1 MVSVSSFCRTLLW
14 YYAVGITFASRD
26 STTLM
31 TLFKALILSRLDY
44 FSQLWSPH
52 LISHI
57 IQIEKHSFTKFITGM
72 CDCSYSDR
80 LSLLRLY
87 SLQRRRERY
96 CIIYVWKIIEDLV
109 PNFSKSVVCTHL
121 INNDIVDNFQS
132 AYKTG
137 HSCETALLRV
147 YNDIVTT
154 IGRGNGAMLVLLD
167 LSAAFDTIDHD
178 NLFFILEKYVGICG
192 NALKLIKS
200 SFSNRTQR
208 IQIDNVLS
216 DFANIICGVPQGSVL
231 GPLKFCLYLLPLSAI
246 LRYHNIGYHVYAD
259 DTQLYVS
266 FKCKQPLEAFF
277 EIKQLS
283 C

>member
-1 MVSVSSFCRTLLW
+1 MSHLSSIINIILRIVNLCFSSGDFQHL
-14 YYAVGITFASRD
+14 ASRQSFPPLIKKTGLD
-26 STTLM
+26 SE
-31 TLFKALILSRLDY
+31 ILKNYRPVANLS
-44 FSQLWSPH
+44 F
-52 LISHI
+52 IS
-57 IQIEKHSFTKFITGM
+57 
-72 CDCSYSDR
+72 
-80 LSLLRLY
+80 
-87 SLQRRRERY
+87 
-96 CIIYVWKIIEDLV
+96 KIIEKTIATQIH
-109 PNFSKSVVCTHL
+109 SHL
-121 INNDIVDNFQS
+121 INNDIVYNFQS

-178 NLFFILEKYVGICG
+178 NLLCILEKYVGICG

-200 SFSNRTQR
+200 YFSNRTQR
-208 IQIDNVLS
+208 VQIDNVLS

-266 FKCKQPLEAFF
+266 FKCKQSLEAIFRNKTVVLLIL
-277 EIKQLS
+277 EGG
-283 C
+283 